1 MSFTAII
8 GPMKSGKSLELI
20 ARLAPY
26 QYTDLHILFV
36 QSAKHVRDSGVQ
48 SRAGVQADAKHVS
61 TLREIGDDF
70 DIIAIDEFHM
80 FDDPGD
86 IHTLSAWLQSGKSVY
101 VAGLD
106 VDYRPSSRVVGL
118 DPHAPL
124 LRMTDGSEIAFERLA
139 QAASRE
145 LVRNAEP
152 VEVEIEDQGVDAAA
166 REDRAAIGERKA
178 RIRIDDAA
186 DLAVGDEGGSR
197 QAGHHGVGIAER
209 DQLHVRI
216 PGESLCGGARHVLH
230 KLLEVQ
236 GHPALTGLAASLPSR

>member
-106 VDYRPSSRVVGL
+106 VDYSGTLTKPFAQV
-118 DPHAPL
+118 
-124 LRMTDGSEIAFERLA
+124 LA
-139 QAASRE
+139 QKPTEIVCKYAVCEVCRQF
-145 LVRNAEP
+145 NAQFTQIIKDGKP
-152 VEVEIEDQGVDAAA
+152 IVSG
-166 REDRAAIGERKA
+166 
-178 RIRIDDAA
+178 
-186 DLAVGDEGGSR
+186 
-197 QAGHHGVGIAER
+197 
-209 DQLHVRI
+209 
-216 PGESLCGGARHVLH
+216 
-230 KLLEVQ
+230 
-236 GHPALTGLAASLPSR
+236 LPSVVPEDGTYGYEPRCRNCFVRA